1 MRYMCSNNLSCIVSL
16 IREKLLVRFESK
28 WFNDMLKPK
37 LQNDIQIK
45 HNYGVEQY
53 VTADLSRSQRS
64 LIAQLRTGILPLAL
78 EVGRFKNIQEDNRLS
93 ELRELGETSH
103 FLLYC
108 PFDDEICSAPRNV
121 LGHRR

>member
-1 MRYMCSNNLSCIVSL
+1 MCSNNLSCIVSL

-37 LQNDIQIK
+37 LQNDIQIN

-78 EVGRFKNIQEDNRLS
+78 EVGRFKNIQEDNRLC
-93 ELRELGETSH
+93 ELCELGETENESH
-103 FLLYC
+103 FVLCC
-108 PFDDEICSAPRNV
+108 PFYDEICSAPRNV
-121 LGHRR
+121 LGHR